1 MVDKYDV
8 NIVVFFNVD
17 DIYWE
22 FVFSFV
28 EKFFWVRSVI
38 IDDIFLNEIVIDIY
52 FLKFNLIYVI
62 LWVNGLDSI
71 ILKVM
76 NIILIL

>member
-71 ILKVM
+71 ILKVL

>member
-17 DIYWE
+17 DIYWK

-71 ILKVM
+71 ILKVL